1 MKFPH
6 TFHTFHRSDKFS
18 TYYPSLLTKL
28 DVSPP
33 LESLGNKSNWKI
45 NFGPALHR
53 FPNDLCTK
61 RLTNF
66 RGALL
71 LAISPKVITCKLTLF
86 HHLLN
91 TERKIA
97 NWYVLDGLVMKS
109 LTFWVDTKISSQLK
123 REALFFHMLTSYVWL
138 FWPTHL
144 QSWEGPR
151 SKLELTALR
160 VMRPLSQVNLYC
172 LHHKDDH

>member
-1 MKFPH
+1 MFDKFPRY
-6 TFHTFHRSDKFS
+6 F
-18 TYYPSLLTKL
+18 PSLLTKL
-28 DVSPP
+28 AVSPP
-33 LESLGNKSNWKI
+33 LESFGNKSNWKI

-71 LAISPKVITCKLTLF
+71 LAILHKVIVIVIYHC
-86 HHLLN
+86 N
-91 TERKIA
+91 NIYWA
-97 NWYVLDGLVMKS
+97 QN
-109 LTFWVDTKISSQLK
+109 SQLICIGGVGNENSDLLSCQETIFTRK
-123 REALFFHMLTSYVWL
+123 KKATLFFHILTSYIWL

-151 SKLELTALR
+151 SKLKVTLLIVKWEPR
-160 VMRPLSQVNLYC
+160 NVWQKEIRLSLVSIVYLWYC
-172 LHHKDDH
+172 

>member
-1 MKFPH
+1 MIKFPH
-6 TFHTFHRSDKFS
+6 ICHIFHMSDKFS
-18 TYYPSLLTKL
+18 TYFPSLLTKL

-33 LESLGNKSNWKI
+33 LESFGNKSNWKI

-109 LTFWVDTKISSQLK
+109 LTFWVDKKISSQLK
-123 REALFFHMLTSYVWL
+123 KKETFFFHILTSNVWL

-144 QSWEGPR
+144 QSWEGPG
-151 SKLELTALR
+151 SKLEVTLLVVKR
-160 VMRPLSQVNLYC
+160 EPCDVWQKEIR
-172 LHHKDDH
+172 